1 MRILLII
8 FLPLMMYGCT
18 KSLFQS
24 KWTKEKSPA
33 SFIARF
39 ETNKGSFDVEVNR
52 KWSPAAVDRF
62 YQLVKYG
69 FYNNALF
76 YRAVPNFVVQFGSS
90 DTTSV
95 NQWSKFKIPDEKV
108 FYSNKKGTISFARA
122 GKESRGTELF
132 INLRNN
138 PRLDTMQYE
147 GVEGFPAFGDVI
159 NGQDVVESIYSGYG
173 DNTMNLLDTMYSN
186 RSKFLHQF
194 PKLDSITKAY
204 IVKPTDQRR
213 L

>member
-1 MRILLII
+1 MRITSLLFILLL
-8 FLPLMMYGCT
+8 FSGCT

-24 KWTKEKSPA
+24 RWTTEKSPA

-39 ETNKGSFDVEVNR
+39 ETSKGSFDVEVNR

-90 DTTSV
+90 DTVTIS
-95 NQWSKFKIPDEKV
+95 QWSKYKIPDEKV

-132 INLRNN
+132 INLRDNS
-138 PRLDTMQYE
+138 RLDTMMYE

-159 NGQDVVESIYSGYG
+159 SGQDVVESIYSGYG
-173 DNTMNLLDTMYSN
+173 DKTMNVLDTMYNN
-186 RSKFLHQF
+186 RLKFLNQF

>member
-1 MRILLII
+1 MRITLL
-8 FLPLMMYGCT
+8 FFVTMLLSGCT

-24 KWTKEKSPA
+24 RWTTERAPA

-39 ETNKGSFDVEVNR
+39 ETSKGSFDVEVNR

-76 YRAVPNFVVQFGSS
+76 YRVVPNFVVQFGST
-90 DTTSV
+90 DTVAVT
-95 NQWSKFKIPDEKV
+95 QWSKYKIPDEKV

-132 INLRNN
+132 INLRDNS
-138 PRLDTMQYE
+138 RLDTMMYE
-147 GVEGFPAFGDVI
+147 GVEGFPAFGDVTS
-159 NGQDVVESIYSGYG
+159 GREVVESIYSGYG
-173 DNTMNLLDTMYSN
+173 DITMNMLDSMYSSRLN
-186 RSKFLHQF
+186 FLNQF
-194 PKLDSITKAY
+194 PKLDSISKVY

>member
-1 MRILLII
+1 MRITSLLFILSL
-8 FLPLMMYGCT
+8 FSGCT
-18 KSLFQS
+18 KPLFQS
-24 KWTKEKSPA
+24 RWTTEKSPA
-33 SFIARF
+33 GFIARF
-39 ETNKGSFDVEVNR
+39 ETSKGSFDVEVKR

-90 DTTSV
+90 DTVAAS
-95 NQWSKFKIPDEKV
+95 QWSKYKIPDEKV

-132 INLRNN
+132 INLRDN
-138 PRLDTMQYE
+138 PRLDTMLYE

-159 NGQDVVESIYSGYG
+159 SGQDVVESIYTGYG
-173 DNTMNLLDTMYSN
+173 DKTMSVLDTMYN
-186 RSKFLHQF
+186 DRMKFLNQF

-204 IVKPTDQRR
+204 IVKPSDQRR

>member
-1 MRILLII
+1 MRIILLLFIAM
-8 FLPLMMYGCT
+8 LLYGCT
-18 KSLFQS
+18 KTLFQP
-24 KWTKEKSPA
+24 KWTKERSPA

-39 ETNKGSFDVEVNR
+39 ETSKGSFDVEVNR

-76 YRAVPNFVVQFGSS
+76 YRVVPNFVVQFGSS
-90 DTTSV
+90 DTVTISR
-95 NQWSKFKIPDEKV
+95 WSKYKIPDEKV
-108 FYSNKKGTISFARA
+108 FYSNRKGTISFARA

-132 INLRNN
+132 VNLRDNL
-138 PRLDTMQYE
+138 RLDTMMYE

-159 NGQDVVESIYSGYG
+159 SGQDVVESIYSGYG
-173 DNTMNLLDTMYSN
+173 DNTMNVLDSMYNN
-186 RSKFLHQF
+186 RWRFLNQF
-194 PKLDSITKAY
+194 PKLDSISKAY
-204 IVKPTDQRR
+204 IVKPTEQKR

>member
-1 MRILLII
+1 MRINSFLVILL
-8 FLPLMMYGCT
+8 LLSGCT

-24 KWTKEKSPA
+24 RWTTEKSPA

-39 ETNKGSFDVEVNR
+39 ETSKGSFDVEVNR

-90 DTTSV
+90 DTVMMS
-95 NQWSKFKIPDEKV
+95 QWSKYKIPDEKV

-132 INLRNN
+132 INLRDNS
-138 PRLDTMQYE
+138 RLDTMMYE
-147 GVEGFPAFGDVI
+147 EVEGFPAFGDVI
-159 NGQDVVESIYSGYG
+159 SGQDVVESIYSGYG
-173 DNTMNLLDTMYSN
+173 DNTMNKLDSMYSN
-186 RSKFLHQF
+186 RLKFLNQF
-194 PKLDSITKAY
+194 PKLDSIAKAH
-204 IVKPTDQRR
+204 IVKPTEQRR

>member
-1 MRILLII
+1 MRITLLFFITM
-8 FLPLMMYGCT
+8 LLYGCT

-24 KWTKEKSPA
+24 RWTTERAPA

-39 ETNKGSFDVEVNR
+39 ETSKGSFDVEVNR

-90 DTTSV
+90 DTVMIS
-95 NQWSKFKIPDEKV
+95 QWSKYKIPDEKV

-132 INLRNN
+132 INLRDNS
-138 PRLDTMQYE
+138 RLDTMRYE

-159 NGQDVVESIYSGYG
+159 SGQDVVESIYSGYG
-173 DNTMNLLDTMYSN
+173 DNTMNRLDSMYSN
-186 RSKFLHQF
+186 RLKFLNQF